1 MPTQYEI
8 SINPT
13 SAKGDILSHDGS
25 SRIRIPTGTNGQI
38 LTASSSAG
46 LLWKT
51 FSTTATNKTV
61 ALIADVTTTAS
72 LSTYTIS
79 SIPSTYQDL
88 KLFMTAD
95 GQYDGVHI
103 RVALNSTAAA
113 GGHNGVYV
121 RQLSTG
127 TVEVSY
133 DGTAQNEIQFDYG
146 AQNLTKGFNDIDIF
160 DYASTTTFKTYHF
173 RSGNYLAGGY
183 WRHLYGSGYYAS
195 TSAVSALTITSNG
208 GNLDSGARFI
218 LYGINR
224 SS

>member
-13 SAKGDILSHDGS
+13 SAKGDILSHDGT
-25 SRIRIPTGTNGQI
+25 SRIRVATGTSGQI

-51 FSTTATNKTV
+51 FSTSATNATF
-61 ALIADVTTTAS
+61 ALIADVTTTTG

-79 SIPSTYQDL
+79 SIPATYQDL

-95 GQYDGVHI
+95 GQFDGVSI
-103 RVALNSTAAA
+103 QVSLE
-113 GGHNGVYV
+113 
-121 RQLSTG
+121 STG
-127 TVEVSY
+127 TASGHASVQVRQNN
-133 DGTAQNEIQFDYG
+133 DGNIDTSFATNDSHFTFLSG

-160 DYASTTTFKTYHF
+160 DYASTDRFKTVFF
-173 RSGNYLAGGY
+173 RTGNYLPGY
-183 WRHLYGSGYYAS
+183 FSNDYGSGYYAS
-195 TSAVSALTITSNG
+195 TSAVSAITIKGSG

-218 LYGINR
+218 LYGIKR

>member
-13 SAKGDILSHDGS
+13 SAKGDILSHDGT
-25 SRIRIPTGTNGQI
+25 SRIRVATGTSGQI

-51 FSTTATNKTV
+51 FSTSAANATV
-61 ALIADVTTTAS
+61 ALIADVTTTSS

-95 GQYDGVHI
+95 GQYDGTNI
-103 RVALNSTAAA
+103 RVSLNSTGLA
-113 GGHNGVYV
+113 GGHQFLMVNQVADGAVETNYDYS
-121 RQLSTG
+121 QNHFDLS
-127 TVEVSY
+127 
-133 DGTAQNEIQFDYG
+133 YG

-160 DYASTTTFKTYHF
+160 DYASTDRFKTVHY
-173 RSGNYLAGGY
+173 RTGNYLPGGY
-183 WRHLYGSGYYAS
+183 FRHSYASGYYSS
-195 TSAVSALTITSNG
+195 TSAVSALTITSSG

-218 LYGINR
+218 LYGIKR